1 MRHSLGLG
9 ALFAGALLGG
19 GCGED
24 EPVGGGGTSGP
35 PAGSPFAAER
45 APDVVV
51 KRPGLTKQVEIVT
64 DEFGVPHI
72 FAENKKDAIYANGYV
87 HARDRLFL
95 MDAFRMLGQ
104 GRVAERIGDAG
115 LAFDVTFRA
124 TFMTEDGGQVA
135 DAVVEQLPAETVE
148 LLEAYSA
155 GVNAY
160 LAELRAGEQKLPPSY
175 STPLLADIT
184 PEDIDEWQPRDTIAV
199 ARVMEWQLTD
209 GGGDFDQYIAER
221 IQKLPPD
228 LFADLVRFQP
238 SDPTVILPNWFG
250 AASKKAPQSEPSLLS
265 LNPKDPRHLQ
275 AYAKAK
281 QSLAGIDFSQLKH
294 HQTPLLGGGIE
305 RDSIGSNNWVISGDH
320 TESGYPIIANDP
332 HLAFVQP
339 AQFHHTQIDTAL
351 YGGESGTSAIG
362 ISVAGVSGIVIGHS
376 QHVAWGGTVVGWDVT
391 DIYIETLNEAGDA
404 VLFNGE
410 YVPIKQYEQSFKVG
424 PGADAKVEKQ
434 VIEYVPHHGPIL
446 DGSKKDGKALSIKWT
461 GRFVDNEVK
470 GVLGLLGASSID
482 DWMSALSNMTV
493 LAQNWNGADTQGNTG
508 YYPHAL
514 VPVRKSVSGDCAP
527 YKPMDGTG
535 PCEWEGFIPDDRIP
549 QNKNRENGWLVT
561 ANNDVAGTLQDNDP
575 TNDPQYLVAERA
587 IGFRAG
593 RITQLIEEQIAA
605 GKKFTLEDVQKIQ
618 ADNLSL
624 EAERMRG
631 FLLAA
636 ADALPAR
643 VTELNL
649 GPAIDRIKNWELTTP
664 SGVDADYRTD
674 SGPTAEEIDESVASS
689 IFFAWLPRF
698 RNAVFNDELSQYD
711 TSLGSTDKARALF
724 NLLEHPDQTAT
735 GTSLFDDVTTTNVV
749 EDKDELMLQSLADAL
764 TFLASKE
771 AFGSSDMT
779 TWRWGQLHGMQ
790 IRDLF
795 GLFSGTAFITRGP
808 YPRGGSNYTVDVAG
822 QGGSTTS
829 FLYGAGPQM
838 RFVAEL
844 RPDGIVSRNALP
856 GGQSDDTDS
865 PHYEDLLKMWLRN
878 ESFPYYFKPADVAQ
892 HMETYELFEPGK

>member
-1 MRHSLGLG
+1 MGTLLT
-9 ALFAGALLGG
+9 AVALLGG

-24 EPVGGGGTSGP
+24 EMVDGGRTSGP
-35 PAGSPFAAER
+35 PANSPFAANR
-45 APDVVV
+45 DPDEVT
-51 KRPGLTKQVEIVT
+51 KRPGINKPVEIVT

-72 FAENKKDAIYANGYV
+72 FAENEKDAIYANGYI

-104 GRVAERIGDAG
+104 GRVAERLGDAG
-115 LAFDVTFRA
+115 LPFDLTFRA
-124 TFMTEDGGQVA
+124 TFMTADGTQVA
-135 DAVVEQLPAETVE
+135 DAVVAQLPAETIA
-148 LLEAYSA
+148 LLDAYSA

-160 LAELRAGEQKLPPSY
+160 LAELRAGKYKLPPSY
-175 STPLLADIT
+175 GTPLLKNVTAA
-184 PEDIDEWQPRDTIAV
+184 DIDEWQPRDTIAV

-250 AASKKAPQSEPSLLS
+250 SAQKVTPSEPSLLG
-265 LNPKDPRHLQ
+265 LNPKDPRQLA
-275 AYAKAK
+275 AYAKAQK
-281 QSLAGIDFSQLKH
+281 SLAGIDFSKITH
-294 HQTPLLGGGIE
+294 HDSPLLGGGIE
-305 RDSIGSNNWVISGDH
+305 RDSIGSNNWVIGGEH

-339 AQFHHTQIDTAL
+339 AQFHHAQIDTAL
-351 YGGESGTSAIG
+351 YGGDTGTSAIG
-362 ISVAGVSGIVIGHS
+362 ISVAGVSGIVIGHT

-391 DIYIETLNEAGDA
+391 DIYVETLNDAGDA

-410 YVPIKQYEQSFKVG
+410 YVPIKRYEQTFKIGVG
-424 PGADAKVEKQ
+424 AAAREEKQ
-434 VIEYVPHHGPIL
+434 TIEYVPHHGPIL
-446 DGSKKDGKALSIKWT
+446 DGSKGNGKALTIKWT
-461 GRFVDNEVK
+461 GRMLDNEVK
-470 GVLGLLGASSID
+470 GVIGLLHSKSVDEWAA
-482 DWMSALSNMTV
+482 ALDNMTV
-493 LAQNWNGADTQGNTG
+493 LAQNWNGADDAGNTA
-508 YYPHAL
+508 YHPHAL
-514 VPVRKSVSGDCAP
+514 IPVRKSVTGDCAP

-624 EAERMRG
+624 EAERMRD

-649 GPAIDRIKNWELTTP
+649 TDAIERIRNWKLTTP
-664 SGVDADYRTD
+664 SGVAADYRTD
-674 SGPTAEEIDESVASS
+674 SGPSAEEIDESVASS

-698 RNAVFNDELSQYD
+698 RNSVFDDELKEYG
-711 TSLGSTDKARALF
+711 TSLGSTDKARAMF
-724 NLLEHPDQTAT
+724 NLLEHPDLTAT
-735 GTSLFDDVTTTNVV
+735 GTSLFDDVTTTDVV
-749 EDKDELMLQSLADAL
+749 ETKDELMLQAMADAL
-764 TFLASKE
+764 TFLAGKD
-771 AFGSSDMT
+771 AFNSSDMT

-790 IRDLF
+790 IKDLF
-795 GLFSGTAFITRGP
+795 GLFSDTAFITRGP

-822 QGGSTTS
+822 QGGSTTN
-829 FLYGAGPQM
+829 FIYGSGPQM

-856 GGQSDDTDS
+856 GGQSDDPES
-865 PHYEDLLKMWLRN
+865 KHYEDLLQMWLRN
-878 ESFPYYFKPADVAQ
+878 ESFPYYFKPEDVAL
-892 HMETYELFEPGK
+892 HMETYELFSPEK

>member
-1 MRHSLGLG
+1 M
-9 ALFAGALLGG
+9 ALLGS
-19 GCGED
+19 GCGDD
-24 EPVGGGGTSGP
+24 EPVSDGGGTSGP

-51 KRPGLTKQVEIVT
+51 KRPGLAKQVEIVT

-72 FAENKKDAIYANGYV
+72 FAENQKDAIFANGYV

-115 LAFDVTFRA
+115 LSFDLTFRA
-124 TFMTEDGGQVA
+124 TFMTEDGEQVA
-135 DAVVEQLPAETVE
+135 DAVVKQLPADTVE

-160 LAELRAGEQKLPPSY
+160 LAELRDGKWQLPPSY
-175 STPLLADIT
+175 GTPLLKDVT
-184 PEDIDEWQPRDTIAV
+184 PADIDEWQPRDTIAV

-221 IQKLPPD
+221 IQKLPAD

-238 SDPTVILPNWFG
+238 TDPTVILPNWFG

-265 LNPKDPRHLQ
+265 LNPKDPKHLA
-275 AYAKAK
+275 AYARAK
-281 QSLAGIDFSQLKH
+281 QSLAGIDFGKIKH
-294 HQTPLLGGGIE
+294 HDSPLLGGGIE
-305 RDSIGSNNWVISGDH
+305 RDSIGSNNWVIGGEH

-339 AQFHHTQIDTAL
+339 AQFHHAQIDTAL
-351 YGGESGTSAIG
+351 YGGDTGTSAIG
-362 ISVAGVSGIVIGHS
+362 ISVAGVSGIVIGHT
-376 QHVAWGGTVVGWDVT
+376 QDVAWGGTVVGWDVT
-391 DIYIETLNEAGDA
+391 DIYVETLNDSGDA

-410 YVPIKQYEQSFKVG
+410 YVPIKRYEQTFKVG
-424 PGADAKVEKQ
+424 VGAAAREEKD

-446 DGSKKDGKALSIKWT
+446 DGSKGDGKALSIKWT
-461 GRFVDNEVK
+461 GRMVDNEVK
-470 GVLGLLGASSID
+470 GVIGLLSASSID
-482 DWMSALSNMTV
+482 EWASALDNMSV

-508 YYPHAL
+508 YHPHAL
-514 VPVRKSVSGDCAP
+514 IPVRKSVSGDCAP

-535 PCEWEGFIPDDRIP
+535 PCEWEGFIPNDRIP
-549 QNKNRENGWLVT
+549 QDKNRENGWLVT
-561 ANNDVAGTLQDNDP
+561 ANNDVAGNLQDNDP

-593 RITQLIEEQIAA
+593 RITQMIEEQIAA
-605 GKKFTLEDVQKIQ
+605 GKKFTLDDMERIQ
-618 ADNLSL
+618 ADTLSL
-624 EAERMRG
+624 EAERMRD

-636 ADALPAR
+636 ADTLPAR
-643 VTELNL
+643 VTELGL
-649 GPAIDRIKNWELTTP
+649 TDAIARIRSWQLTTP

-674 SGPTAEEIDESVASS
+674 SGPSAEEIDESVAAS

-698 RNAVFNDELSQYD
+698 RNAVFDDELGSYA
-711 TSLGSTDKARALF
+711 TSIGSTDKARALF

-735 GTSLFDDVTTTNVV
+735 GSALFDNVTTTDVV
-749 EDKDELMLQSLADAL
+749 EDKDELMLQAMADAL
-764 TFLASKE
+764 TFLGGKD
-771 AFGSSDMT
+771 AFDSTDMT

-822 QGGSTTS
+822 HGGSTTN
-829 FLYGAGPQM
+829 FLFGSGPQM

-856 GGQSDDTDS
+856 GGQSDDPDS

-878 ESFPYYFKPADVAQ
+878 ESFPYYFKPGDVAH